1 MSWGFERDSRSVRGC
16 GGRGVDVALRSV
28 NPKEELQLV
37 QPNSSS
43 LVCCNDEKTKRPIS
57 HPAEKERARKHP
69 IAHWR
74 APTKHTS
81 NRNHS
86 IQSYS
91 KQHCNRTTSSTIL
104 GTPPYH
110 IAYRFRWKIRS
121 SNACGRTIILVLILW
136 WTQLGQGGDRTDAAP
151 SRVPPPAAS
160 SSSHPGPPASP
171 AIDLD
176 IFCLLHPDDS
186 PSQHIFLVTV
196 RSDRTVGD
204 LKDAIKQKKT
214 NDLKDIDANK
224 LILFKVLMPAA
235 VFTARSS

>member
-136 WTQLGQGGDRTDAAP
+136 WTQLQGEE

-160 SSSHPGPPASP
+160 SSHPEPPAP
-171 AIDLD
+171 PVIDLD
-176 IFCLLHPDDS
+176 IFCLLHLDDN
-186 PSQHIFLVTV
+186 PSQHIFPVTV

-204 LKDAIKQKKT
+204 LKKAIKQERG
-214 NDLKDIDANK
+214 NDLKDIDAVN
-224 LILFKVLMPAA
+224 LTLYKVLIAAA
-235 VFTARSS
+235 VFTARCS

>member
-1 MSWGFERDSRSVRGC
+1 MWQYWARKWSH
-16 GGRGVDVALRSV
+16 GVVLKLTTRAAQDRIWQGIPTPHLYDQTFRHFRC
-28 NPKEELQLV
+28 NEEQ
-37 QPNSSS
+37 
-43 LVCCNDEKTKRPIS
+43 EETKHPIAHS
-57 HPAEKERARKHP
+57 AEEEARKHP
-69 IAHWR
+69 ITHWR

-81 NRNHS
+81 NRDHLS

-121 SNACGRTIILVLILW
+121 SNAYGRTIILVLILW
-136 WTQLGQGGDRTDAAP
+136 WTQLQGEG

-160 SSSHPGPPASP
+160 SSHPEPPAP
-171 AIDLD
+171 PVIDLD

-214 NDLKDIDANK
+214 NDLKDIDADK
-224 LILFKVLMPAA
+224 IILFKVLMPAA